1 MVLPDYAKLL
11 IAHVWRLTKTII
23 CHQLLHLM
31 ECIFR
36 QHFQTNFL
44 HCPSQLECA
53 LLFQIRMILT
63 SVFFVTAM
71 MCSCCGDTF
80 ALFTLTGGKKLNMFV
95 LRTIWAGPV
104 KRTPCS
110 WHEGM
115 GLRGPRPPCARKIP
129 WNPVNFPEDDAL
141 PLWFVVVVTLIM
153 INTDLVGFIALLWMI
168 LLCSLTPNEWILF
181 IEPVAFCSDMSLNDK
196 WLQMSHW
203 SGNCSILQF
212 VQQSEAGQAMG
223 SLVNRQIFPP
233 GADESHCTGGIPLMR
248 LIPLCWCHWSE
259 SCLWNRYDLWWGW
272 YHHCIVVV
280 QLSLT
285 ILPWWFR
292 CHWQYWS

>member
-1 MVLPDYAKLL
+1 MVAILEDTSLFAKYCKIYRCVTERQNSQRKSEISILSDHRPKQHLL
-11 IAHVWRLTKTII
+11 QNVSTRLCKTFNSRTFAVWQKSII

-104 KRTPCS
+104 KRTLCS

-115 GLRGPRPPCARKIP
+115 WLRGPRPLCARKIP

-181 IEPVAFCSDMSLNDK
+181 IEPVAFCSDMSLNNYK
-196 WLQMSHW
+196 YH
-203 SGNCSILQF
+203 I
-212 VQQSEAGQAMG
+212 
-223 SLVNRQIFPP
+223 
-233 GADESHCTGGIPLMR
+233 
-248 LIPLCWCHWSE
+248 
-259 SCLWNRYDLWWGW
+259 DLW
-272 YHHCIVVV
+272 
-280 QLSLT
+280 
-285 ILPWWFR
+285 
-292 CHWQYWS
+292 

>member
-1 MVLPDYAKLL
+1 MCFAVSNTYDFNK
-11 IAHVWRLTKTII
+11 
-23 CHQLLHLM
+23 C
-31 ECIFR
+31 
-36 QHFQTNFL
+36 
-44 HCPSQLECA
+44 
-53 LLFQIRMILT
+53 
-63 SVFFVTAM
+63 FFVTAM

-115 GLRGPRPPCARKIP
+115 GLRGPRPLCARKIP

-212 VQQSEAGQAMG
+212 FQQSEAGQAMG

-233 GADESHCTGGIPLMR
+233 GGDESHCTGGIALMR
-248 LIPLCWCHWSE
+248 LIPLCWVT
-259 SCLWNRYDLWWGW
+259 G
-272 YHHCIVVV
+272 
-280 QLSLT
+280 
-285 ILPWWFR
+285 
-292 CHWQYWS
+292 